1 MSKLMTWGD
10 SHSVILSSQHI
21 IAARKCLKLLIQII
35 QNVSTTMWGTA
46 DTRMDANSNIPKRI
60 VIVKHA
66 AQENVLKDTEGV
78 ADMVE
83 NVKEEK
89 AVNFFTRNRTAICIY
104 QVLKLK
110 WRV

>member
-1 MSKLMTWGD
+1 MT
-10 SHSVILSSQHI
+10 H
-21 IAARKCLKLLIQII
+21 A
-35 QNVSTTMWGTA
+35 TTVWGTA
-46 DTRMDANSNIPKRI
+46 DTRMDANSNIPKKI
-60 VIVKHA
+60 VTVKPA
-66 AQENVLKDTEGV
+66 APENVLKDTEEV

-89 AVNFFTRNRTAICIY
+89 AVNFFTRKRTAICIY